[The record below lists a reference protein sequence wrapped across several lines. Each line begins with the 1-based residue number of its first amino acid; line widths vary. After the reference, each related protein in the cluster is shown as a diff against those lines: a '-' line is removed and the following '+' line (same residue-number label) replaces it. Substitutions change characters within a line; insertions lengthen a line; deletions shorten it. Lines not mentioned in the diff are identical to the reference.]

1 MAGAQYYEVLPTL
14 QPVDTW
20 LPMAAKEQVNRES
33 LRPLVTS
40 TEIQGASPPVH
51 PVDF

>member
-1 MAGAQYYEVLPTL
+1 MDNDLVGVGGFAQG
-14 QPVDTW
+14 
-20 LPMAAKEQVNRES
+20 
-33 LRPLVTS
+33 VTS